1 MLKKATIFIPALLLA
16 SLTGCS
22 WNRYQEVKDTN
33 LIEESQKAT
42 CELREKLSRIVP
54 PKSIIIVS
62 TLLNVDNL
70 NQTSAFGRII
80 SEQIGS
86 AFHDAGHEIIGME
99 MPIDLFVMKDAGEL
113 ALSDETKALIRK
125 HQAAVLVVG
134 GVYAPGK
141 KNSYVSLRVVDVY
154 TKRIISTY
162 DFSVPMGPDAKLL
175 LEPRPVATTEST
187 EPAEKVDDATS
198 ENSATPESAPTAE
211 TEKPKAEEPK
221 KAEDEE
227 F

>member
-1 MLKKATIFIPALLLA
+1 MIKKVTIFLPALLFA
-16 SLTGCS
+16 TLTGCS
-22 WNRYQEVKDTN
+22 WNRYQEVRDTN
-33 LIEESQKAT
+33 LIAESQKAT

-162 DFSVPMGPDAKLL
+162 DFSVPMGPDAKFL
-175 LEPRPVATTEST
+175 LEPRPVANKTPAAEASETADEAVTAEPAVQEST
-187 EPAEKVDDATS
+187 PAVD
-198 ENSATPESAPTAE
+198 PTAE
-211 TEKPKAEEPK
+211 KGK
-221 KAEDEE
+221 EE

>member
-1 MLKKATIFIPALLLA
+1 MLKKVTIFLPALLLA
-16 SLTGCS
+16 TLSGCS
-22 WNRYQEVKDTN
+22 WNRYQEVTDAN
-33 LIEESQKAT
+33 LIEKSHEAT
-42 CELREKLSRIVP
+42 CELRDKLSRIVP

-175 LEPRPVATTEST
+175 LEPRPVANKTPAAEATETPDEASNAEPAVQEST
-187 EPAEKVDDATS
+187 PAPAVDPTVEKG
-198 ENSATPESAPTAE
+198 
-211 TEKPKAEEPK
+211 K
-221 KAEDEE
+221 EE